1 MDPPARLSQTSSP
14 APSPGELARLL
25 TAWAA
30 AADDAALAALIAAN
44 PGPLPDA
51 ALAAIGR
58 ELIAA
63 ERNRL
68 QPPRVAYLGPEHS
81 FSHRAAALRF
91 GETADLCPVATIAA
105 VFESVARGDAAF
117 GLVPVENST
126 DGRVVDTLAAFA
138 RFAADGS
145 HPVTICGE
153 VPLPIHLHLMGA
165 GPRSA
170 VRRVYSKPQAL
181 SQCRGWLAEH
191 LPGAEVLPE
200 SSTATAAERAKGEP
214 GAAAVGGERLAVE
227 HGLTVLAER
236 IEDNPRNVTRFAVL
250 GTEPAAPTGDDRT
263 ALLLRIP
270 HEPGALADALAVF
283 ARHGVNL
290 SLIESFPLPGGQPG
304 YLFFLDCDG
313 HREDAPVAACL
324 RSLRRAAESVTV
336 LGSYPRARE
345 GEHTA

>member
-1 MDPPARLSQTSSP
+1 MDAH
-14 APSPGELARLL
+14 ALARQL
-25 TAWAA
+25 TDWAA
-30 AADDAALAALIAAN
+30 AADDAALAALVAAN

-51 ALAAIGR
+51 AFAAVGR

-63 ERNRL
+63 ERNRNR
-68 QPPRVAYLGPEHS
+68 PVRVAYLGPEHS
-81 FSHRAAALRF
+81 FSHRAATLRF
-91 GETADLCPVATIAA
+91 GETADLCPVAAIGA
-105 VFESVARGDAAF
+105 VFESVAKGETNY

-138 RFAADGS
+138 RSAADGA
-145 HPVTICGE
+145 PAVVICGE
-153 VPLPIHLHLMGA
+153 VPLPIHLHLMSA

-170 VRRVYSKPQAL
+170 VPRVYSKPQAL
-181 SQCRGWLAEH
+181 SQCRGWLAEN
-191 LPGAEVLPE
+191 LPGAEALPE
-200 SSTATAAERAKGEP
+200 SSTAAAAARAKTEP

-227 HGLTVLAER
+227 HGLTVLASE

-250 GTEPAAPTGDDRT
+250 GTEPAGPTGDDRT

-270 HEPGALADALAVF
+270 HEPGSLADALAVF

-290 SLIESFPLPGGQPG
+290 SLIESFPLPGGEPG

-313 HREDAPVAACL
+313 HAADPPVAACL
-324 RSLRRAAESVTV
+324 RSLGRAAESVTV

-345 GEHTA
+345 AE

>member
-1 MDPPARLSQTSSP
+1 MEPPAPTP
-14 APSPGELARLL
+14 AELARAL

-30 AADDAALAALIAAN
+30 TADEAAAAALVAAN

-51 ALAAIGR
+51 ALASIGR
-58 ELIAA
+58 ELLAA
-63 ERNRL
+63 TRNRET
-68 QPPRVAYLGPEHS
+68 PARVAYLGPEHS
-81 FSHRAAALRF
+81 FSHRAATLRF
-91 GETADLCPVATIAA
+91 GETADLCPVAAIGA

-138 RFAADGS
+138 RFAGGELAGRELN
-145 HPVTICGE
+145 PLTICGE

-181 SQCRGWLAEH
+181 SQCRGWLADH
-191 LPGAEVLPE
+191 LPGAEILPE
-200 SSTATAAERAKGEP
+200 SSTAAAAARAKSEP
-214 GAAAVGGERLAVE
+214 GAAAVGGDRLAVE
-227 HGLTVLAER
+227 HGLTILASE

-250 GTEPAAPTGDDRT
+250 GTEPTDPTGDDRT

-270 HEPGALADALAVF
+270 HEPGSLADALAVF

-290 SLIESFPLPGGQPG
+290 SLIESFPLPGGHAPGNRPG

-313 HREDAPVAACL
+313 HAEDPPVKACL
-324 RSLRRAAESVTV
+324 GSLGRVAESLAV
-336 LGSYPRARE
+336 LGSYPRARS
-345 GEHTA
+345 

>member
-1 MDPPARLSQTSSP
+1 MP
-14 APSPGELARLL
+14 APDAPPVAATADQLARALS
-25 TAWAA
+25 AWAE
-30 AADDAALAALIAAN
+30 AADDRAVAALVAAN

-51 ALAAIGR
+51 VFAAVGR
-58 ELIAA
+58 ELLAA
-63 ERNRL
+63 ARNRRTPL
-68 QPPRVAYLGPEHS
+68 RAAYLGPEHS
-81 FSHRAAALRF
+81 FSHRAAARRF
-91 GETADLCPVATIAA
+91 GETADLCPVAAIGA
-105 VFESVARGDAAF
+105 VFEAVARGDAAF

-138 RFAADGS
+138 RLAADGGNR
-145 HPVTICGE
+145 VTICGE
-153 VPLPIHLHLMGA
+153 VSLPIHLHLMSA

-191 LPGAEVLPE
+191 LSGVEVLPE
-200 SSTATAAERAKGEP
+200 SSTAAAARRAKEEP
-214 GAAAVGGERLAVE
+214 GAAAVGGDRLAVE
-227 HGLTVLAER
+227 HGLTVLASN

-250 GTEPAAPTGDDRT
+250 GTDPPPPTGDDRT
-263 ALLLRIP
+263 ALLLRIA
-270 HEPGALADALAVF
+270 HEPGSLADALAVF

-324 RSLRRAAESVTV
+324 RSLGRAAESVTA
-336 LGSYPRARE
+336 LGSYPRER
-345 GEHTA
+345 G